1 MKFPT
6 FSASLPL
13 CCCAALLLL
22 ACKPDVPAPVAPPAV
37 APAPAAAMPAPAT
50 GQPAPPVVTT
60 RESNDDAYTK
70 EMTQTMNEFLG
81 EYIKAN
87 KRIPKDVGE
96 MVGLKIITSV
106 PMLPGGKKWVIDQQT
121 GRISAK

>member
-1 MKFPT
+1 MKFLLRCG
-6 FSASLPL
+6 SLLL
-13 CCCAALLLL
+13 CWCAASLLL
-22 ACKPDVPAPVAPPAV
+22 ACKRGVPAPAPVQVAPPAT
-37 APAPAAAMPAPAT
+37 AAAPPASPA

-81 EYIKAN
+81 DYIKAN

-106 PMLPGGKKWVIDQQT
+106 PVLPGGKKWVIDQQT
-121 GRISAK
+121 GRISAR